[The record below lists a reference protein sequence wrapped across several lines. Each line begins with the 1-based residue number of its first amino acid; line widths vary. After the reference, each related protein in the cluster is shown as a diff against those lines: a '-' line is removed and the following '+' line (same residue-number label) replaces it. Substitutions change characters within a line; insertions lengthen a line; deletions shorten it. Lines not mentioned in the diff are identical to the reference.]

1 MRASLVLA
9 AALALAGCQRE
20 KSFDERYADAEK
32 SIRATAAAIDKD
44 LAEKLPS
51 EAATDASPAASGS
64 GSSPDRR

>member
-1 MRASLVLA
+1 MRAVIVFA

-44 LAEKLPS
+44 LAEQLPAS
-51 EAATDASPAASGS
+51 EPPASAP
-64 GSSPDRR
+64 R